1 MENENKK
8 LIETATVKPKLTIFE
23 NETEYRLIGIEDEVN
38 LDRLIFQIEE
48 YMKNNKGY
56 GESDN
61 TKDILYADAQ
71 GLWNEYAKILRDVKF
86 TFYIN
91 RKQYQF
97 LTELL
102 RDKLEYDVNTI
113 FIAIELTDMLGTWV
127 SEGTNKDDTS
137 VKGYQANATEMTYM
151 YHLIAKHKVKGLGYS
166 TYIFADILRRIGEI
180 SKIINYYDNHAKQLS
195 TDIQKWVASFEDPE
209 TGDDVAPP
217 EGEETK

>member
-71 GLWNEYAKILRDVKF
+71 GLWNEYAKILRDVRF

-91 RKQYQF
+91 RKQYQY

-102 RDKLEYDVNTI
+102 RDKLEYDVNTV

-127 SEGTNKDDTS
+127 SEGTNKDDTTL
-137 VKGYQANATEMTYM
+137 KGYRANATEMTYM
-151 YHLIAKHKVKGLGYS
+151 YHLISKHKVKGLGYS
-166 TYIFADILRRIGEI
+166 TYTFADILRRIGEL

-195 TDIQKWVASFEDPE
+195 TDIQNWVASWEDPE
-209 TGDDVAPP
+209 TGDDVSSV
-217 EGEETK
+217 EGQGN